1 MTGLSIDF
9 FKIGEIITRI
19 EPAMNDFR
27 GRRKK
32 PLEPQADY
40 SYIGYCLK
48 YVGRK
53 NDRIYLRHYSYKKS
67 FKKGRKF
74 SVNYGIFKNGWA
86 YADVSNIIQVTKEP
100 VRNLNK
106 LENINFY
113 HNHFGKMKDNFRYN

>member
-40 SYIGYCLK
+40 SYIGCCLK
-48 YVGRK
+48 YVGRT

-74 SVNYGIFKNGWA
+74 SINYEIFKNGWA
-86 YADVSNIIQVTKEP
+86 CADVFNITREP
-100 VRNLNK
+100 SRNLNR
-106 LENINFY
+106 LENIGFY
-113 HNHFGKMKDNFRYN
+113 HNHFSKMEENFKMN